1 MCKILPQSPHKADF
15 GSSTMLFV
23 ATEPP
28 NPGRD
33 RNRTRPLQSR
43 LLAYRAAES
52 GDVDVEGLDIQRVVV
67 TFALSGLWIDDDQ
80 FIADHLKDRSAIVA
94 FILPIR
100 QDSEIAQRSDE
111 ARIIRL

>member
-1 MCKILPQSPHKADF
+1 
-15 GSSTMLFV
+15 MLFV

-52 GDVDVEGLDIQRVVV
+52 GDIDVEGLDIQRVVV

-94 FILPIR
+94 LILAVR
-100 QDSEIAQRSDE
+100 QDSQIAQRSDE
-111 ARIIRL
+111 ARIIGL